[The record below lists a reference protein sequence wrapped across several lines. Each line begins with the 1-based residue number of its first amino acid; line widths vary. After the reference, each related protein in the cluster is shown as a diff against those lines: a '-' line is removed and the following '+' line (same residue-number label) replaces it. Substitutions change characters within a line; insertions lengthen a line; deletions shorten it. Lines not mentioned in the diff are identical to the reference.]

1 MNNPSRLL
9 TRRSVWPG
17 VERLHS
23 EGARSADNGA
33 ACLHVALS
41 LPRQRFQR
49 RGIQV
54 IMGGIQVNLIA
65 TCGGYPTL
73 SQVVTMHTQADL
85 EYAPNTYLRQFFRYL
100 GSRDDLLHNTSESAN
115 TLAQLG
121 GTHSIQDYCQF
132 LRNAREI
139 FEDPAIGLRLGRI
152 SQLGTMHGA
161 VGTAIYNSS
170 TLHDCLRILDLYGS
184 LRGTVIDLNW
194 VEDRGLVGLDVCFTQ
209 NMGDV
214 HPAVT
219 EVCLSI
225 LFSMIMVVNRND
237 IQRFI
242 IELNYPAPSYSR
254 DYKQAFPVSS
264 IRFSQAATR
273 ILVPK
278 NVADHVNDSE
288 PDQQLRASAIERCEA
303 LLSDTYRPATTC
315 ALITQLFA
323 DNSGQLWTLSDIAR
337 HLNVSISTLQ
347 RRLKKENTRF
357 QQLQN
362 EWLMAEAT
370 QLLSNPKLTVE
381 NIALLL
387 GYSDVSTFRQACR
400 RWYGMPPNALRRTL
414 MRFPGTVDLL

>member
-1 MNNPSRLL
+1 
-9 TRRSVWPG
+9 
-17 VERLHS
+17 
-23 EGARSADNGA
+23 
-33 ACLHVALS
+33 
-41 LPRQRFQR
+41 
-49 RGIQV
+49 
-54 IMGGIQVNLIA
+54 
-65 TCGGYPTL
+65 
-73 SQVVTMHTQADL
+73 MHTQADL

-100 GSRDDLLHNTSESAN
+100 GSRDELLNNTSESAS
-115 TLAQLG
+115 TLAKLG

-152 SQLGTMHGA
+152 SQLGTMHGTL
-161 VGTAIYNSS
+161 GTAIFNSS
-170 TLHDCLRILDLYGS
+170 TLRDSLQILHRFGS

-194 VEDRGLVGLDVCFTQ
+194 VEEKGLVGLEVYFTED
-209 NMGDV
+209 MDDV

-219 EVCLSI
+219 EICLSI
-225 LFSMIMVVNRND
+225 LFSMIMVVSRND

-242 IELNYPAPSYSR
+242 IELNYPAPSYFR
-254 DYKQAFPVSS
+254 DYEQAFSVSS

-303 LLSDTYRPATTC
+303 LLSDTYRPTTTR
-315 ALITQLFA
+315 AAITQLFA
-323 DNSGQLWTLSDIAR
+323 ENPGQLWTLSDIAR
-337 HLNVSISTLQ
+337 HLNMSISTLQ
-347 RRLKKENTRF
+347 RRLKKENTHF

-362 EWLMAEAT
+362 EWLMAQAT
-370 QLLSNPKLTVE
+370 QQLSNPKLTVE

-400 RWYGMPPNALRRTL
+400 RWYGMPPNAWRRTL
-414 MRFPGTVDLL
+414 MREDKRSL